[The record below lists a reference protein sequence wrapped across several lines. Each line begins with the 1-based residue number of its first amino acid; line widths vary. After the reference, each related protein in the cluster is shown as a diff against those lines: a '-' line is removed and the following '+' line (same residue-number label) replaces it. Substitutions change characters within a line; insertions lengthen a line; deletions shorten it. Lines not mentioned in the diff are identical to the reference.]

1 MERAVIGIGQRER
14 VEMGG
19 RAYVLRPISYG
30 EAAGLAAEEA
40 AAFQESTA
48 SAPPAPNAWLY
59 LAGLI
64 ANFTPA
70 EAAMALGQV
79 WQKAR
84 GMVGAL

>member
-1 MERAVIGIGQRER
+1 MTPMLCDADGP
-14 VEMGG
+14 
-19 RAYVLRPISYG
+19 RPMT
-30 EAAGLAAEEA
+30 AEEA

-48 SAPPAPNAWLY
+48 SAPPAPNAWLS